1 MVKVKKP
8 KKIKT
13 CSEFCRKVRELIPD
27 KNLHSLVL
35 NRGVEMGFF
44 NKEFDG
50 YTLSYSMKNEV
61 DVTMEDVHRMAEV
74 INKIKFRKVRV
85 C

>member
-1 MVKVKKP
+1 MKTKKL

-13 CSEFCRKVRELIPD
+13 CAEFCKKVRELIPD

-44 NKEFDG
+44 NKKFDG
-50 YTLSYSMKNEV
+50 HTVSYSMKNEV
-61 DVTMEDVHRMAEV
+61 IVTMEDVHRMAEG
-74 INKIKFRKVRV
+74 INKIKPRRV
-85 C
+85 KKC